1 MASIGLLLSKISP
14 RPCQSV
20 CMLGISIAI
29 TSYYSAK
36 GNNQQ
41 LKLLFDRLKEQF
53 AHERR
58 SHEQKM
64 AEAKARLRSSTSTE
78 SLSCSDHESDSD
90 DDSAAPENTF
100 RMSTKSSGTA
110 AVEERCSDTTE
121 AEETLNP
128 SKSQVVN
135 NDQEAQS
142 SPPAP
147 YSPPAAI
154 LPYMSYKDN
163 DCDEAEKIARV
174 KRIEVILK
182 LSAEAKAKEA
192 EKKRVANIK
201 PLTWDKPTFDYP
213 SSTSNSSTTTAAA
226 AADSKA
232 SQESTSGKRKP
243 SSNPYFGPGRAPTE
257 EEIQSLVDFANSWF
271 PKRRRITDD
280 KSGDDSEK
288 PKSA

>member
-1 MASIGLLLSKISP
+1 MDVGS
-14 RPCQSV
+14 
-20 CMLGISIAI
+20 
-29 TSYYSAK
+29 
-36 GNNQQ
+36 NNQQ
-41 LKLLFDRLKEQF
+41 LTLLFDRLKEQF

-58 SHEQKM
+58 SHEKKM
-64 AEAKARLRSSTSTE
+64 AEEEAANARRRSSLE
-78 SLSCSDHESDSD
+78 SHLCSDHESDSD
-90 DDSAAPENTF
+90 DDSVAPENTF
-100 RMSTKSSGTA
+100 RMPTQSCGTA
-110 AVEERCSDTTE
+110 AVEKSCSDTTD
-121 AEETLNP
+121 AENP
-128 SKSQVVN
+128 SKPQVVD
-135 NDQEAQS
+135 NDKEAQS
-142 SPPAP
+142 SPPP
-147 YSPPAAI
+147 YSPPAEIMA
-154 LPYMSYKDN
+154 YVQDD
-163 DCDEAEKIARV
+163 DCDEAEKIARA

-201 PLTWDKPTFDYP
+201 PLAWDKPTFNYP
-213 SSTSNSSTTTAAA
+213 SSTSDSSTTTAAA

-280 KSGDDSEK
+280 KNGDDSEK

>member
-1 MASIGLLLSKISP
+1 MD
-14 RPCQSV
+14 V
-20 CMLGISIAI
+20 
-29 TSYYSAK
+29 
-36 GNNQQ
+36 GNNNKQ

-64 AEAKARLRSSTSTE
+64 AEAKARRRSSTE
-78 SLSCSDHESDSD
+78 SHLCSDHESDSD
-90 DDSAAPENTF
+90 DDSVAPENTF
-100 RMSTKSSGTA
+100 RMPTQSCGTA
-110 AVEERCSDTTE
+110 AVEKSCSGTTA
-121 AEETLNP
+121 AENP
-128 SKSQVVN
+128 SKPQVID
-135 NDQEAQS
+135 NDKEAQS

-213 SSTSNSSTTTAAA
+213 SSTSNSSTTAAA

-232 SQESTSGKRKP
+232 SEESTSGRRKSREEEMP
-243 SSNPYFGPGRAPTE
+243 PSNPYFGGRTPTE
-257 EEIQSLVDFANSWF
+257 EELQSLLDFANTWF
-271 PKRRRITDD
+271 PKRRRTVE
-280 KSGDDSEK
+280 KSGDDDGK